1 MLWLLQALQD
11 EAERSARPV
20 VQRKYISLY
29 VVVQS
34 QEVSTHVEVDS
45 MHILAFARPLINSES
60 KLIRPLAGQLFAL
73 AMVAINQNGGIPPSH
88 TVASQ
93 EKPVVR
99 LMLTDLIQRAS
110 HEASLIVD
118 KESEDTPM
126 LETLLYALMTAA
138 QRHARVLAPYTHMV
152 VGPVLQLLSQCSK
165 EATLLML
172 KATAT
177 LFASMSYP
185 LEACPVMITACM
197 AAYDHPEWRVRISVI
212 RCLKALA
219 FNHLFGV
226 PPELATAMRGFAVE
240 RALQDIQIE
249 VRDEACTLVAVLVRG
264 EAAPVLEDLVGS
276 FARCV
281 SGKRLRS
288 GEAVLARHAGVLGL
302 VALLYTAPYDVPSF
316 MPRALMALAR
326 CNSDAAPV
334 GTTVRKAFSE
344 FWRTHKESW
353 EEYRERFS
361 EEELEHVN
369 EMISAPSYY
378 A

>member
-1 MLWLLQALQD
+1 ML
-11 EAERSARPV
+11 V
-20 VQRKYISLY
+20 
-29 VVVQS
+29 
-34 QEVSTHVEVDS
+34 
-45 MHILAFARPLINSES
+45 
-60 KLIRPLAGQLFAL
+60 
-73 AMVAINQNGGIPPSH
+73 
-88 TVASQ
+88 
-93 EKPVVR
+93 
-99 LMLTDLIQRAS
+99 DLIQRAS

-138 QRHARVLAPYTHMV
+138 QRHARVVAPYAHMT
-152 VGPVLQLLSQCSK
+152 VGPILQLLSQCSK
-165 EATLLML
+165 DATLLML

-177 LFASMSYP
+177 LLASMSYP

-197 AAYDHPEWRVRISVI
+197 AAFDHPEWRVRLSVI

-226 PPELATAMRGFAVE
+226 PTELATAMRGFAVD
-240 RALQDIQIE
+240 RALQDVQIE

-264 EAAPVLEDLVGS
+264 EATPVLEELVGS

-288 GEAVLARHAGVLGL
+288 GEAVLPRHAGVLGL

-326 CNSDAAPV
+326 CSSDAAPV
-334 GTTVRKAFSE
+334 GTTVKKAFSE

-353 EEYRERFS
+353 EDYRERFS